1 MPQVEEDVVVEGAEA
16 EEDMVEGLPV
26 EVTVDGWGQR
36 GPG

>member
-1 MPQVEEDVVVEGAEA
+1 MPQVKEDVVVEGVVEGAEA
-16 EEDMVEGLPV
+16 EEDMV